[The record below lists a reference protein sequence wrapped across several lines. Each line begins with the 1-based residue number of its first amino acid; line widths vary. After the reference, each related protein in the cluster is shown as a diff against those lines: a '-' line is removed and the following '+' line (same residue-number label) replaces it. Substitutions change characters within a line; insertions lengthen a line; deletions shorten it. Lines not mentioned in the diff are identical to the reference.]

1 MLVYGSI
8 TVLLRSE
15 QLVLPKRKATKLHQ
29 MLNVNAKAFVPPG
42 VVEGVSPSFIPNAWY
57 RYRLN
62 VSVENRMSSAHEE
75 RYLNNISSLLS
86 LKYLYAERGGLDD
99 EALQYFLNEQFL
111 LSNNTTSKENEEHTT
126 SGFLLSRSI
135 LTLYKDLTA
144 VANLN
149 DSKGLLVH
157 LDLPTECNG
166 DVAVFLANAWEAFYA
181 AVAENTRVSAIGY
194 SRSVV
199 GLSENGAGG
208 TYRHHFFVACSAPDL
223 LEPILAGLM
232 ADCPVRVR
240 SILQVKSV
248 VPYICCPHLQLG
260 VVITCGKEAKCSLGD
275 GRQANF
281 SITVKYKTD
290 EFLEAWKQIEQAQ
303 NAFKSFLMGDAKW
316 DKMQLLH
323 LHIDAVPTA
332 QPVVVSICDVIRK
345 IGYLCDDASASIIG
359 VSFSS
364 DFADHYVEQLVHRNK
379 TGPFYTCGSFDE
391 MLKKDLSLD
400 TRNIYF
406 GGFPPHIKV
415 ELPVAAYDAAV
426 AALGLWQRFEKQM
439 PATELLTRMTFA
451 DAADSFAR
459 TPYIVRR
466 RVVGARVI
474 IGTDAIGNVFGVD
487 VDHNSVF
494 GLPMCLGGTVTPVI
508 NCVFKGTVSS
518 SYRSSLDY
526 RVIVDDLLVFE
537 GKETKGIPYT
547 ERLRMLSSIG
557 IEDETTW
564 PHANAAHIVVLKA
577 ESVPFEHTRE
587 LVETPV
593 FDHNN
598 LGIVFSPSVQ
608 PENEAI
614 LPIFEWIPPAS
625 LTVRF
630 VVESVESPEDVGEG
644 SRRAFLGVFSSNVQ
658 KKIVIPYEGEY
669 ADYNKEAYPNLAVG
683 SVVECLLRRADDGA
697 HWWDILKDLDVK
709 ESSAANSF
717 DEVDDL
723 VHSPGVTQ
731 EEMLWLL
738 KAPSFQCERCHK
750 VNDMGRRNSRHNA
763 YWCKN
768 CWIETG
774 HGDCMYCGRFFALG
788 MLDGRSNLFYCEDC
802 WNAFS
807 STNTEA
813 EVGYHVPPPPNA
825 TFTQQVTTR
834 GVSLLIDL
842 MNPKTPSNDVLDLCC
857 GGSVLRKWM
866 RNKTCRYVG
875 IDLKRSVVDSLTMVA
890 NNAKERVAAGQYD
903 IVCGDVFSDDFWVST
918 IVKIHPRQFHVISC
932 FAGLHHAFENEQK
945 ARHFLGSVAN
955 ALVPGGTFLGTFIDA
970 SVLFSK
976 GKKYSNSIMKAGWSD
991 NSVPRIGHTF
1001 QFTTNNGPPRDM
1013 NVIPIDFLIAVA
1025 AEYGLHAVSEAYM
1038 TFRELIEKDASWT
1051 KVPSADEKEYLCA
1064 LRTFAFKK
1072 ESNELAPSS
1081 PGKKSDSD

>member
-1 MLVYGSI
+1 
-8 TVLLRSE
+8 
-15 QLVLPKRKATKLHQ
+15 

-42 VVEGVSPSFIPNAWY
+42 VVEGVPPGFIPNTWY

-62 VSVENRMSSAHEE
+62 VPVENRMSSVHEE
-75 RYLNNISSLLS
+75 RYLNSISSLLS

-99 EALQYFLNEQFL
+99 DSLQYFLNQQFI
-111 LSNNTTSKENEEHTT
+111 LSNNTVSKENEEQTS

-135 LTLYKDLTA
+135 LTLYTDVTA
-144 VANLN
+144 VASLN
-149 DSKGLLVH
+149 DSKGLLMH
-157 LDLPTECNG
+157 LDLPTESNG
-166 DVAVFLANAWEAFYA
+166 DVALFLGSAWESFYA
-181 AVAENTRVSAIGY
+181 AVANNSRVSSIGY

-199 GLSENGAGG
+199 GLNGSG
-208 TYRHHFFVACSAPDL
+208 TDGTHRHFFFAACNAPEL
-223 LEPILAGLM
+223 LEPVLVGLM

-240 SILQVKSV
+240 CILPIKSV

-260 VVITCGKEAKCSLGD
+260 IAITIGKEAKRDLIKNRKADMSVEIKFKLD
-275 GRQANF
+275 DF
-281 SITVKYKTD
+281 
-290 EFLEAWKQIEQAQ
+290 FMAWREIERAL
-303 NAFKSFLMGDAKW
+303 NAFKGFLVGDVKW
-316 DKMQLLH
+316 DKTKVLH
-323 LHIDAVPTA
+323 LHIDASPTTEKVA
-332 QPVVVSICDVIRK
+332 VSICDVIRA
-345 IGYLCDDASASIIG
+345 IGFFSDDASASIVG

-364 DFADHYVEQLVHRNK
+364 DCDARAVEQLIHRNK
-379 TGPFYTCGSFDE
+379 HAPFYKDSSLDE
-391 MLKKDLSLD
+391 MLNNNLSLD
-400 TRNIYF
+400 TENVYF
-406 GGFPPHIKV
+406 GGFPSHIKLP
-415 ELPVAAYDAAV
+415 LPVAARGAAV
-426 AALGLWQRFEKQM
+426 AALELWQRFEKQM
-439 PATELLTRMTFA
+439 PATEVLTRMTFA

-459 TPYIVRR
+459 TPYVVRR
-466 RVVGARVI
+466 KAVGSQVI
-474 IGTDAIGNVFGVD
+474 IGTDTVGNVFGVD
-487 VDHNSVF
+487 VAHNSVF
-494 GLPMCLGGTVTPVI
+494 GLPMCFGGAVAPII
-508 NCVFKGTVSS
+508 NCVFKGIVSS
-518 SYRSSLDY
+518 SYRNSLDY
-526 RVIVDDLLVFE
+526 RVIIDDLLVFE
-537 GKETKGIPYT
+537 GKETRGIPYS
-547 ERLRMLSSIG
+547 ERLHMLSSFG

-564 PHANAAHIVVLKA
+564 PHANAAHIVILKA
-577 ESVPFEHTRE
+577 ESVSFNHTRE
-587 LVETPV
+587 IVDTPV

-608 PENEAI
+608 PDNEAI
-614 LPIFEWIPPAS
+614 LPVFEWVPPNS
-625 LTVRF
+625 LTARF
-630 VVESVESPEDVGEG
+630 IVENIESPDDVNEG
-644 SRRAFLGVFSSNVQ
+644 FCRAFLGVFSSNVQ
-658 KKIVIPYEGEY
+658 RKIVIPYEGEY
-669 ADYNKEAYPNLAVG
+669 ADYQREAYPNLRVG
-683 SVVECLLRRADDGA
+683 SLVECLLRRADDGA
-697 HWWDILKDLDVK
+697 HWWDILKDLDSTENTV
-709 ESSAANSF
+709 ANSF

-750 VNDMGRRNSRHNA
+750 VNDVGRRNNKHNA

-774 HGDCMYCGRFFALG
+774 HGDCVYCGRSFALG
-788 MLDGRSNLFYCEDC
+788 MLDGRSSLFYCEDC

-807 STNTEA
+807 STNTAA

-834 GVSLLIDL
+834 CVSLLIDL
-842 MNPKTPSNDVLDLCC
+842 MNSKTPSNDVLDLCC

-866 RNKTCRYVG
+866 RNKTLRYVG
-875 IDLKRSVVDSLTMVA
+875 IDLKRSVVDSLSSIID
-890 NNAKERVAAGQYD
+890 NAKERVTDGQYD
-903 IVCGDVFSDDFWVST
+903 MVCGDVFSDDFWTST
-918 IVKIHPRQFHVISC
+918 IVKIHSRQFHVISC
-932 FAGLHHAFENEQK
+932 FAGLHHAFENEKK

-976 GKKYSNSIMKAGWSD
+976 GKKYSNSIMKATWSD
-991 NSVPRIGHTF
+991 DAVPRIGHTF
-1001 QFTTNNGPPRDM
+1001 QFTTNNGPLRDV

>member
-1 MLVYGSI
+1 
-8 TVLLRSE
+8 
-15 QLVLPKRKATKLHQ
+15 

-42 VVEGVSPSFIPNAWY
+42 VVEGVPPSFTANAWY

-62 VSVENRMSSAHEE
+62 VPIASRMSSVHEE

-86 LKYLYAERGGLDD
+86 LKYLYAERGGIDD
-99 EALQYFLNEQFL
+99 ESLQYFLNEQFL
-111 LSNNTTSKENEEHTT
+111 LSNNTVSNENAEHTS

-135 LTLYKDLTA
+135 LTLYTDLTA

-149 DSKGLLVH
+149 NSKGLLVH

-166 DVAVFLANAWEAFYA
+166 DVAMFLANAWETFYA
-181 AVAENTRVSAIGY
+181 AVAENSRVSALGY

-199 GLSENGAGG
+199 GLNGRQTGG
-208 TYRHHFFVACSAPDL
+208 TYRHHFFVACNTPEL
-223 LEPILAGLM
+223 LEPILSGLM
-232 ADCPVRVR
+232 TDCPVRVR
-240 SILQVKSV
+240 RILPVKSI

-260 VVITCGKEAKCSLGD
+260 VAITFGNDARLSLTKNREADLD
-275 GRQANF
+275 
-281 SITVKYKTD
+281 IEVKYKTD
-290 EFLEAWKQIEQAQ
+290 DFHEARKEITRAQRAFKEFLV
-303 NAFKSFLMGDAKW
+303 SDVKW
-316 DKMQLLH
+316 DRTHIVH
-323 LHIDAVPTA
+323 LHVDAVSTA
-332 QPVVVSICDVIRK
+332 KSVLVSICDLIWNLGVF
-345 IGYLCDDASASIIG
+345 CDDAGASIIG
-359 VSFSS
+359 VAFSS
-364 DFADHYVEQLVHRNK
+364 DFDDHFVEQLVRRNK
-379 TGPFYTCGSFDE
+379 NGPFYSCAILDE
-391 MLKKDLSLD
+391 MLQKDRSLD
-400 TRNIYF
+400 TQNICF
-406 GGFPPHIKV
+406 GGFPSHVKTT
-415 ELPVAAYDAAV
+415 LSMTAYDGAV
-426 AALGLWQRFEKQM
+426 AALELWQRFEKQM
-439 PATELLTRMTFA
+439 PTTELLTRMTFA

-466 RVVGARVI
+466 KAVGACVL
-474 IGTDAIGNVFGVD
+474 IGTDAMGNIFGVD
-487 VDHNSVF
+487 VAHNSVF
-494 GLPMCLGGTVTPVI
+494 GLPMCFGGAVGPII

-518 SYRSSLDY
+518 SYRSSLEY

-537 GKETKGIPYT
+537 GKETKGIPYA

-557 IEDETTW
+557 VEDETTW
-564 PHANAAHIVVLKA
+564 PHANPAHIVILKA
-577 ESVPFEHTRE
+577 EFVPLEHTRE
-587 LVETPV
+587 LAETPV

-608 PENEAI
+608 PEDEVI
-614 LPIFEWIPPAS
+614 LPVFEWVPPAS
-625 LTVRF
+625 LTARF
-630 VVESVESPEDVGEG
+630 AVESIDSSDDVSEG
-644 SRRAFLGVFSSNVQ
+644 FSRAFLGVFSSNVQ
-658 KKIVIPYEGEY
+658 KKIFIPYEGEY
-669 ADYNKEAYPNLAVG
+669 ADYHKEAYPNLKAG
-683 SVVECLLRRADDGA
+683 SLVECLLRRADDGA
-697 HWWDILKDLDVK
+697 HWWDVLKELDST
-709 ESSAANSF
+709 ESIVANSF

-750 VNDMGRRNSRHNA
+750 VNDIGRRNNRHNA

-774 HGDCMYCGRFFALG
+774 HGDCMYCGRAFALG
-788 MLDGRSNLFYCEDC
+788 MLDGRSNLFYCENC

-834 GVSLLIDL
+834 CVSLLIDL
-842 MNPKTPSNDVLDLCC
+842 MNAKTPSNDVLDLCC

-866 RNKTCRYVG
+866 RNKTFRYVG
-875 IDLKRSVVDSLTMVA
+875 IDLKRSVIDSLISTI
-890 NNAKERVAAGQYD
+890 NNAKERAPEGQYD
-903 IVCGDVFSDDFWVST
+903 VVCGDVFSDDFWIST

-932 FAGLHHAFENEQK
+932 FAGLHHAFENEKK

-976 GKKYSNSIMKAGWSD
+976 GKKYSNSIMKAGWSED
-991 NSVPRIGHTF
+991 SVPRIGHTF
-1001 QFTTNNGPPRDM
+1001 QFTTNNGPLRDV

-1081 PGKKSDSD
+1081 PGKKSDSDGAFAM

>member
-1 MLVYGSI
+1 
-8 TVLLRSE
+8 
-15 QLVLPKRKATKLHQ
+15 

-42 VVEGVSPSFIPNAWY
+42 VVEGVPPSFIANPWY

-62 VSVENRMSSAHEE
+62 VPIEERLSSIHEE

-86 LKYLYAERGGLDD
+86 LKFLFAERGGLDD
-99 EALQYFLNEQFL
+99 DALQYFLNAQFL
-111 LSNNTTSKENEEHTT
+111 LSNNTTSRGNVDQTS
-126 SGFLLSRSI
+126 SGFLLSRTI
-135 LTLYKDLTA
+135 LKLYNDPSSMT
-144 VANLN
+144 NLN
-149 DSKGLLVH
+149 DAKGLILH

-166 DVAVFLANAWEAFYA
+166 DVAVFLANAWETFYA
-181 AVAENTRVSAIGY
+181 AVAENSRVSAIGY

-199 GLSENGAGG
+199 GLGGSAVGG
-208 TYRHHFFVACSAPDL
+208 TYRHHFFVACSAPEM
-223 LEPILAGLM
+223 LETMLINLM
-232 ADCPVRVR
+232 AECPVRVR
-240 SILQVKSV
+240 CILPVKSV

-260 VVITCGKEAKCSLGD
+260 IAITLGKEARRSFVKDRKPDVSVD
-275 GRQANF
+275 
-281 SITVKYKTD
+281 IKYKVD
-290 EFLEAWKQIEQAQ
+290 DFHEAWKEIERAL
-303 NAFKSFLMGDAKW
+303 NSFRDFIAIDGKW
-316 DKMQLLH
+316 EKTQFLH
-323 LHIDAVPTA
+323 LHIDVIPTSKAVT
-332 QPVVVSICDVIRK
+332 VSVCDVIRK
-345 IGYLCDDASASIIG
+345 IGYFSDDAGASIIG
-359 VSFSS
+359 ISISS
-364 DFADHYVEQLVHRNK
+364 DFTDRFVEQLVRRNK
-379 TGPFYTCGSFDE
+379 SGPFYTNASLDE
-391 MLKKDLSLD
+391 MMRKDVSLD
-400 TRNIYF
+400 TENVYF
-406 GGFPPHIKV
+406 GGFPSHVKAV
-415 ELPVAAYDAAV
+415 LPVAAHDAAV
-426 AALGLWQRFEKQM
+426 AALELWQRFEKQM
-439 PATELLTRMTFA
+439 PSTELLTRMTFA

-466 RVVGARVI
+466 KAVGAQVI
-474 IGTDAIGNVFGVD
+474 IGTDAMGNVFGVD
-487 VDHNSVF
+487 VAHNSVF
-494 GLPMCLGGTVTPVI
+494 GLPMCFGGTVAPVI
-508 NCVFKGTVSS
+508 NCVFKGTVAS

-547 ERLRMLSSIG
+547 ERLRLLSSIG

-564 PHANAAHIVVLKA
+564 PHANAAHIVILKA
-577 ESVPFEHTRE
+577 ESAPFDQTKE

-593 FDHNN
+593 FDHSN

-614 LPIFEWIPPAS
+614 LPIFEWIPPTS
-625 LTVRF
+625 LTARF
-630 VVESVESPEDVGEG
+630 VVENVEAPDDVNEG
-644 SRRAFLGVFSSNVQ
+644 FRRAFLGVFSSNVQ
-658 KKIVIPYEGEY
+658 KKIVLPYEGEY
-669 ADYNKEAYPNLAVG
+669 ADYHREAYPNLKVG
-683 SVVECLLRRADDGA
+683 SLIECLLRRADDGA
-697 HWWDILKDLDVK
+697 HWWDVLKDLEPTETTV
-709 ESSAANSF
+709 ANSF

-738 KAPSFQCERCHK
+738 RAPSFQCERCHK
-750 VNDMGRRNSRHNA
+750 VNDMGRRNNRHNA

-774 HGDCMYCGRFFALG
+774 HGDCMYCGRSFALG

-807 STNTEA
+807 STNTDA

-834 GVSLLIDL
+834 CVSLLIDL
-842 MNPKTPSNDVLDLCC
+842 MNSKTPSNDVLDLCC

-866 RNKTCRYVG
+866 RNKTYRYVG
-875 IDLKRSVVDSLTMVA
+875 IDLKRSVIDSLTSVV
-890 NNAKERVAAGQYD
+890 NSAKERVKDGQYD
-903 IVCGDVFSDDFWVST
+903 VVCGDVFSDDFWVST
-918 IVKIHPRQFHVISC
+918 IVKIHPQQFHVISC

-976 GKKYSNSIMKAGWSD
+976 GKKYANSIMKAGWTED
-991 NSVPRIGHTF
+991 SVPRIGHTF
-1001 QFTTNNGPPRDM
+1001 QFTTNNGPLRDI

-1072 ESNELAPSS
+1072 ESSELAPAS

>member
-1 MLVYGSI
+1 
-8 TVLLRSE
+8 
-15 QLVLPKRKATKLHQ
+15 

-42 VVEGVSPSFIPNAWY
+42 VVEGVPSSFIPNAWY

-62 VSVENRMSSAHEE
+62 MPIENRMRSVHEE

-99 EALQYFLNEQFL
+99 EALQYFLNKQFL
-111 LSNNTTSKENEEHTT
+111 LSNNSVSKENAESAS

-135 LTLYKDLTA
+135 LTLYTDLTA
-144 VANLN
+144 VTNLN

-157 LDLPTECNG
+157 LDLPTEGSG
-166 DVAVFLANAWEAFYA
+166 DVAVFLASAWENFYA
-181 AVAENTRVSAIGY
+181 AVTENSRVSAIGY

-199 GLSENGAGG
+199 GLNGSETGG
-208 TYRHHFFVACSAPDL
+208 TYRHYFFLACNTPEL
-223 LEPILAGLM
+223 LEPFLSGVM
-232 ADCPVRVR
+232 ANCPVRVHC
-240 SILQVKSV
+240 ILPVKSI
-248 VPYICCPHLQLG
+248 VPYICCPHLQFG
-260 VVITCGKEAKCSLGD
+260 VAITFGKDAKRSLTKNRKAD
-275 GRQANF
+275 LDVE
-281 SITVKYKTD
+281 IKYKAD
-290 EFLEAWKQIEQAQ
+290 DFHEAWKEIKRAQ
-303 NAFKSFLMGDAKW
+303 GILEEFLSGDTKW
-316 DKMQLLH
+316 DRTLILH
-323 LHIDAVPTA
+323 LHVDVISTTKS
-332 QPVVVSICDVIRK
+332 VVVSICDVIRE
-345 IGYLCDDASASIIG
+345 IGFFCDDAGAGIIG

-364 DFADHYVEQLVHRNK
+364 DFDDHFVEQLVHRNK
-379 TGPFYTCGSFDE
+379 NGPFYNCGTLDE

-406 GGFPPHIKV
+406 GGFPSHVKTV
-415 ELPVAAYDAAV
+415 LPTTAYDDAV
-426 AALGLWQRFEKQM
+426 SALELWQRFEKQM

-459 TPYIVRR
+459 APYIVRR
-466 RVVGARVI
+466 RAVGANVL
-474 IGTDAIGNVFGVD
+474 IGTDARGSIFGVD
-487 VDHNSVF
+487 VAHNSVF
-494 GLPMCLGGTVTPVI
+494 GLPMCFGGAIAPVI
-508 NCVFKGTVSS
+508 NCVFKGTVSP

-547 ERLRMLSSIG
+547 ERLRMLSGIG

-564 PHANAAHIVVLKA
+564 PHANAAHIVILKA
-577 ESVPFEHTRE
+577 ECVPLEHTKE

-608 PENEAI
+608 PDNEAI
-614 LPIFEWIPPAS
+614 LPIFKWVPPTS
-625 LTVRF
+625 LTARF
-630 VVESVESPEDVGEG
+630 AVECIESSEDVSEG
-644 SRRAFLGVFSSNVQ
+644 FSRAFLGVYSSNVQ
-658 KKIVIPYEGEY
+658 RKIIIPYEGEY
-669 ADYNKEAYPNLAVG
+669 ADYHTEAYPNLKAG
-683 SVVECLLRRADDGA
+683 SLVECLLRRADDGA
-697 HWWDILKDLDVK
+697 HWWDVLKALDST
-709 ESSAANSF
+709 ESIMAHSF

-731 EEMLWLL
+731 DEMLWLL
-738 KAPSFQCERCHK
+738 KAPSYQCERCRR
-750 VNDMGRRNSRHNA
+750 VNDVGRRNNRHNA
-763 YWCKN
+763 YWCKS

-774 HGDCMYCGRFFALG
+774 HGDCMYCGRSFALG

-834 GVSLLIDL
+834 CVSLLIDL
-842 MNPKTPSNDVLDLCC
+842 MNSKTPSNDVLDLCC

-866 RNKTCRYVG
+866 RNRTSRYVG
-875 IDLKRSVVDSLTMVA
+875 IDLKRSVIDSLTSIIH
-890 NNAKERVAAGQYD
+890 NAKERVPGGQYD
-903 IVCGDVFSDDFWVST
+903 AVCGDVFSDDFWVST

-932 FAGLHHAFENEQK
+932 FAGLHHAFENEKK

-955 ALVPGGTFLGTFIDA
+955 ALVPGGTFLGAFIDA
-970 SVLFSK
+970 SVLFSR
-976 GKKYSNSIMKAGWSD
+976 GKKYSNGIMKAGWSE

-1001 QFTTNNGPPRDM
+1001 QFNTDNGPLRDV

-1072 ESNELAPSS
+1072 ESSELAPSS
-1081 PGKKSDSD
+1081 PGKRSDSN